1 MPPKY
6 WYIES
11 FYPPEERNGNIQSFK
26 QRIWELIIGDKISE
40 LSVFLE
46 MKRGP
51 EENIMLYFYRLRDIL
66 IYVSG
71 ETDESF
77 DKSSWIIKLMFL
89 KLTSTSGFSAIK
101 LKRLMTNDIENETA
115 TLTQLGKAV
124 FSIDQ
129 KDRENTALNRVSD
142 EIKTYIN
149 CNENIKMSDGSRNRF
164 NNNHSSGYKLKKCNQ
179 CGELTHIKKNCYLN
193 QVLLR

>member
-11 FYPPEERNGNIQSFK
+11 FYPSEERNRNIQSFK
-26 QRIWELIIGDKISE
+26 RRICELIIGDKISE

-51 EENIMLYFYRLRDIL
+51 EENIMLYFYRLQDIL

-77 DKSSWIIKLMFL
+77 DKSSWIIKLIFL
-89 KLTSTSGFSAIK
+89 KLTSIPGFSAIK
-101 LKRLMTNDIENETA
+101 LKRLMTNDIENGTA
-115 TLTQLGKAV
+115 TMTQLGKAV

-179 CGELTHIKKNCYLN
+179 CGELTHIKKNC
-193 QVLLR
+193 

>member
-26 QRIWELIIGDKISE
+26 QRICELIIGDKISE

-46 MKRGP
+46 MNRGP
-51 EENIMLYFYRLRDIL
+51 EENIMLYFHQPRDIL
-66 IYVSG
+66 IYVSR

-124 FSIDQ
+124 FSIDR
-129 KDRENTALNRVSD
+129 KIERTLRSIELLMKSKNILTAT
-142 EIKTYIN
+142 KT
-149 CNENIKMSDGSRNRF
+149 
-164 NNNHSSGYKLKKCNQ
+164 
-179 CGELTHIKKNCYLN
+179 
-193 QVLLR
+193 